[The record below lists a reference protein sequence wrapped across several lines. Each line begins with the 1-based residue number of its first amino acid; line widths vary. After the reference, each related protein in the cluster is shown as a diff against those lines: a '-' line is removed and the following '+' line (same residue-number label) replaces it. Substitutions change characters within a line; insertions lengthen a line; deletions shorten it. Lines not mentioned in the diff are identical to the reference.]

1 MDQSSPYLPITI
13 QQGASFV
20 LPVQFLDQNGNPVSL
35 SGATA
40 QFVVKSSP
48 TDTDALV
55 DISTPTDITVNVLQ
69 GVMTINISAAVTADL
84 PAPFSG
90 VYNLL
95 VTSGIGVVAR
105 ALEGPVTITPGV
117 FA

>member
-1 MDQSSPYLPITI
+1 MDLSPSYFPITI

-20 LPVQFLDQNGNPVSL
+20 LPVQFVDQNGLPVSL

-40 QFVVKSSP
+40 QFVAKSSP
-48 TDTDALV
+48 TSTDVLI
-55 DISTPTDITVNVLQ
+55 DLNTPTEITVNVLQ
-69 GVMTINISAAVTADL
+69 GVITVNIAADITAAL
-84 PAPFSG
+84 PAPFTG

-95 VTSGIGVVAR
+95 VTSAMNVVAR

-117 FA
+117 FS